1 MAARTIY
8 GRHAVEAALRA
19 GPERVERVWLAEGR
33 RERALETIARMAA
46 AAGVPVERVPRAR
59 LDRIAGDRHHQGVA
73 ARYRGP
79 EPRGEGFLDGLL
91 TSLEAPPLLLALDG
105 VEDPRNLGACLRTA
119 EAAGAHAVLAP
130 RDRAVGLTPAAVKA
144 AAGAA
149 ERLPFVQVTNLART
163 LERLRR
169 DYGLRVVGA
178 DAGAPLDLYGADLRG
193 PLALVLGAEG
203 RGLRRLTRERCDA
216 LVRIPMAGAAESLN
230 VSVAAAVLLY
240 EALRQRKDGTQA
252 GTGDGR

>member
-1 MAARTIY
+1 VAGRTIY

-19 GPERVERVWLAEGR
+19 DPARVERLWLAEGR
-33 RERALETIARMAA
+33 RERALDAIARMAA
-46 AAGVPVERVPRAR
+46 EAGVPVERVPRAR
-59 LDRIAGDRHHQGVA
+59 LDRLAGDRHHQGVA

-91 TSLEAPPLLLALDG
+91 TTLSEPPLLLALDG

-163 LERLRR
+163 LARLAR

-178 DAGAPLDLYGADLRG
+178 AADAPASLYEADLRG
-193 PLALVLGAEG
+193 PLVLVLGAEG
-203 RGLRRLTRERCDA
+203 RGLRRLTRERCEE

-230 VSVAAAVLLY
+230 VSVAAGILLY
-240 EALRQRKDGTQA
+240 EAVRRRRG
-252 GTGDGR
+252 

>member
-19 GPERVERVWLAEGR
+19 DPGRVERLWLAEGR
-33 RERALETIARMAA
+33 RERALEAIARMAA

-73 ARYRGP
+73 ARYCGP
-79 EPRGEGFLDGLL
+79 DPRGEGFLDGLL
-91 TSLEAPPLLLALDG
+91 TSLAEPPLLLALDG

-178 DAGAPLDLYGADLRG
+178 DAGAPLELYGADLRG
-193 PLALVLGAEG
+193 PLVLVLGAEG

-240 EALRQRKDGTQA
+240 EALRQRKA
-252 GTGDGR
+252 GDG